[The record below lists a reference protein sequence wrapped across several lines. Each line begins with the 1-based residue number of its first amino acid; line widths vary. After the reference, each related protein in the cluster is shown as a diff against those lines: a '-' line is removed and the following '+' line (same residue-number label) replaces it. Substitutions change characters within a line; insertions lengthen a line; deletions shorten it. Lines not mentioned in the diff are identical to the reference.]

1 MASFA
6 LLLIDRD
13 AAPLAEALQR
23 DVPGLSVTPCTS
35 LVAARAHLVGSRFG
49 AILAEYDLPDGP
61 ALSLLELPVTIPP
74 LWVRAGSALRAEEAL
89 RDGAVGFVAGPDAR
103 ALGPFV
109 AWHAGL
115 SELVA
120 PLAESEGADEAGGD
134 EGASDEQMPEATA
147 LYLERVRGELGRITH
162 ALNNPLAV
170 ISGNVQLARELIV
183 AAPEDPMVSSS
194 LEDIQTAAKELG
206 ALIEDINELRRSLAP
221 PPPELG

>member
-89 RDGAVGFVAGPDAR
+89 RDGAIGFVAGPDAR

-120 PLAESEGADEAGGD
+120 PLAEAVAEE
-134 EGASDEQMPEATA
+134 EEEEPASDPMPEATA